1 MWLLLLRLLPLSAEE
16 LTLGVC
22 ALKPAEDPLP
32 ITPCCL
38 SSPPSPLHTP
48 SARLQVQGSQ
58 AKVHWWYLP
67 DSYDEWVP
75 AAATPGTAEAP
86 RRPPRGPWH
95 VYARW
100 LTDSEKY
107 NE

>member
-1 MWLLLLRLLPLSAEE
+1 MEQQW
-16 LTLGVC
+16 V
-22 ALKPAEDPLP
+22 PAEPARAP
-32 ITPCCL
+32 RSTRRTRQ
-38 SSPPSPLHTP
+38 PSPLAP
-48 SARLQVQGSQ
+48 PPPPLQVKGPQ